1 MESSN
6 STLVMQTSIPQDS
19 LIDYVQGQL
28 NAFFPDGQSVVRS
41 HLLAGISDAL
51 DRLEHCFQRI
61 RVSRYSANK
70 QAFFNHLYSD
80 QYLMFLW
87 FLSNSLWKM
96 GANENSLNKVYLL
109 NKCLHAFDCAFDTA
123 LPDVFIVVH
132 GVGTVLGK
140 AKYSDFLVAYQGC
153 TVGQSQGIYP
163 KIGRGVGLGA
173 GASVVGDSSIG
184 DYASI
189 STGCTI
195 VNRTVESNS
204 TVYRDENGKL
214 IFRKSRPAAMG
225 LQYFFEEDLLKS

>member
-1 MESSN
+1 
-6 STLVMQTSIPQDS
+6 MQTSIPQDS

-28 NAFFPDGQSVVRS
+28 NAFFPDGQSAVRS
-41 HLLAGISDAL
+41 HLLTGISDAL
-51 DRLEHCFQRI
+51 GRLEHCFQRI
-61 RVSRYSANK
+61 RVPRYSASK
-70 QAFFNHLYSD
+70 QTFFNHLYSD

-87 FLSNSLWKM
+87 FLSNSLWKQ
-96 GANENSLNKVYLL
+96 GANEVCLNKVYLL

-123 LPDVFIVVH
+123 LPDVFMVVH

-140 AKYSDFLVAYQGC
+140 ARYSDFFVVYQGC

-163 KIGRGVGLGA
+163 QIGRGVGLGA
-173 GASVVGDSSIG
+173 GASVIGNSCIG

-195 VNRTVESNS
+195 VNTNVESNS
-204 TVYRDENGKL
+204 TSYRDKNGKL
-214 IFRKSRPAAMG
+214 ISRKSRPAAIG